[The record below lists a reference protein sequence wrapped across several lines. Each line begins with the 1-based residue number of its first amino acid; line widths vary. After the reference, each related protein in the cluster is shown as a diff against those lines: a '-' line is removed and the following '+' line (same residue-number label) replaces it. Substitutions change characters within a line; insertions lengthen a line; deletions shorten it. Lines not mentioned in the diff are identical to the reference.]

1 MADNSFDVVSQ
12 VDFQEV
18 RNAVDQARREVTT
31 RYDLKKAA
39 AEVSLDGEEIV
50 AEASD
55 EYTLGQ
61 AVDVLKT
68 KLVRRGVDLKSLRP
82 GKVEPAS
89 GGRARQRIGFQNGI
103 PTDTSKRI
111 VAEIKKQKMKVQAAI
126 QGDSV
131 RVSGKKRDDLQQ
143 AIAHLK
149 SLELDIPL
157 TFTNYRSA

>member
-149 SLELDIPL
+149 SLELDVPL